1 MLFHSLRARPQV
13 AVLSFFF
20 TVANKSENVEY
31 VLRAL
36 LKQLL
41 EQFESVPSAVKNE
54 FENTN
59 AGRWFPSRAVLQRIL
74 TTSIDEYTRLYAN
87 RLFIVIDAY
96 DEFINMANQE
106 EERAELRTCLRE
118 LCKDK
123 STRLLITTRPQ
134 YTPQLQGSFAS
145 PRVVNVIA
153 DLEDLDRFLERQLRH
168 QGFAQSL
175 KDHIRKS
182 ILEETEKMEL
192 KDRWYVSKFAIM
204 LG

>member
-13 AVLSFFF
+13 AVLSFIF

-54 FENTN
+54 YESNSG
-59 AGRWFPSRAVLQRIL
+59 GRWFPSRAILQRIL
-74 TTSIDEYTRLYAN
+74 TTSIDEYMHLYAG
-87 RLFIVIDAY
+87 RLFIIVDAY

-118 LCKDK
+118 LCRDG

-134 YTPQLQGSFAS
+134 YTQQLQMSFAS
-145 PRVVNVIA
+145 PRVVSVIA
-153 DLEDLDRFLERQLRH
+153 DLDDLDRFLERQLRH
-168 QGFAQSL
+168 QGFANSL
-175 KDHIRKS
+175 KEHIRKT

-192 KDRWYVSKFAIM
+192 KDRWYNSNFAIT